1 MPRLNNRDITPPPST
16 VPSGRGAGRRGG
28 QGSGGPAGPGHIHR
42 STAVDTRLFSHSSA
56 ENPIELDN
64 SPPNTND
71 TGNWTGFRGSIND
84 STTNDPLCLRTQMII
99 LLDKN
104 KSAKNADSLTALF
117 AKNLYSTLM
126 GASTEILRI
135 VGEHHPTLSNSV
147 HDAFSARLSS
157 GPKLKPGKFHH
168 VEKMV
173 DIWFAIRDIPEV
185 VEDDS
190 RRPRR
195 KNSSINIQTYVD
207 LMKRYQG
214 LAEAAVKENA
224 EDARAVK
231 SERMPTGENDRKW
244 KSPGVALS
252 TIEFPHCP
260 NPKCR
265 HTYIDGPPSNA
276 TADTENAT
284 AVSEYIQTCENFKR
298 YKKGTGPQPE
308 DENGEPITKM
318 PKAPTTIDKYLRC
331 HCSQMKANPRT
342 GSQCPVKCT
351 VDGITYQLGKCP
363 ICMCTCNLFV
373 KLKNYRTMIIAS
385 SFEDKD
391 QGPTATDKAMLARNF
406 LTSSLNINLAQQNAS
421 TEHYNKMKEDGQL
434 DRRVNV
440 ADSVRKSGYVAQ
452 ALSIVG
458 NRTSQQT
465 LQALRSNIDG
475 VQHRNGPTWTN
486 VGDMRN
492 ICRRTAADD
501 RMINNG
507 AGQNAFVSTV
517 ATAAGASSNTSLQL
531 YSESEVSKFM
541 PEGMDEEE
549 ALKFSIMASKD
560 SNAARASMPPPPPV
574 AAATLSSSHLAST
587 PDYIVRTRS
596 AALAQRRATD
606 KKDKRKRRALA
617 KVNECLSEPKN
628 NALVNCLKSVA
639 DEPTPLRLEECL
651 EYMEDIEEEK

>member
-1 MPRLNNRDITPPPST
+1 M
-16 VPSGRGAGRRGG
+16 
-28 QGSGGPAGPGHIHR
+28 
-42 STAVDTRLFSHSSA
+42 
-56 ENPIELDN
+56 
-64 SPPNTND
+64 
-71 TGNWTGFRGSIND
+71 
-84 STTNDPLCLRTQMII
+84 
-99 LLDKN
+99 
-104 KSAKNADSLTALF
+104 
-117 AKNLYSTLM
+117 
-126 GASTEILRI
+126 
-135 VGEHHPTLSNSV
+135 
-147 HDAFSARLSS
+147 
-157 GPKLKPGKFHH
+157 
-168 VEKMV
+168 
-173 DIWFAIRDIPEV
+173 
-185 VEDDS
+185 
-190 RRPRR
+190 
-195 KNSSINIQTYVD
+195 
-207 LMKRYQG
+207 
-214 LAEAAVKENA
+214 
-224 EDARAVK
+224 
-231 SERMPTGENDRKW
+231 KW

-252 TIEFPHCP
+252 NIEFPHCP

-265 HTYIDGPPSNA
+265 HIYIDGPPSNA

-284 AVSEYIQTCENFKR
+284 AVSEYIQ
-298 YKKGTGPQPE
+298 YKKG
-308 DENGEPITKM
+308 
-318 PKAPTTIDKYLRC
+318 APTTIDKYLRC

-363 ICMCTCNLFV
+363 ICMYTCNLFV

-385 SFEDKD
+385 SFDDKD
-391 QGPTATDKAMLARNF
+391 QGTTDKAILARNF

-421 TEHYNKMKEDGQL
+421 TQHYNKMKEDGQL

-549 ALKFSIMASKD
+549 ALKFCQSIYAAS
-560 SNAARASMPPPPPV
+560 STCCCCNPIFF
-574 AAATLSSSHLAST
+574 SSSIYT
-587 PDYIVRTRS
+587 
-596 AALAQRRATD
+596 
-606 KKDKRKRRALA
+606 
-617 KVNECLSEPKN
+617 
-628 NALVNCLKSVA
+628 
-639 DEPTPLRLEECL
+639 
-651 EYMEDIEEEK
+651 